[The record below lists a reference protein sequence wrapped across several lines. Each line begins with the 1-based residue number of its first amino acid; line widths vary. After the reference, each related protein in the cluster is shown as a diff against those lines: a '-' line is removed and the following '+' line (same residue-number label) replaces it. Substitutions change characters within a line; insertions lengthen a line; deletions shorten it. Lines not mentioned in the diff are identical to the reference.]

1 MSVNDPTF
9 IVWLKKKR
17 SLAVLIGKW
26 STILGSKGDC
36 NALVKLCNEEL
47 LKIGIFS
54 FRFTLYLSD
63 DVHSLL
69 WS

>member
-1 MSVNDPTF
+1 M
-9 IVWLKKKR
+9 
-17 SLAVLIGKW
+17 LIGKW